1 MSDNDLGPMPESTT
15 EEPEL
20 VPGGVDAI
28 VDDPSD
34 DNLAR
39 DLSPDDNPAVDDV
52 LPEEI
57 AEGDD
62 KSQAP
67 DEDSKA
73 DDAEAGTTTDPD
85 KGTGE
90 PDAGQKAEDGT
101 VEPPA

>member
-1 MSDNDLGPMPESTT
+1 MPDNDLGPMPESTT
-15 EEPEL
+15 QEPEL

-28 VDDPSD
+28 VDGLPEE
-34 DNLAR
+34 NLAR
-39 DLSPDDNPAVDDV
+39 DLNPDQNPAVDDV

-67 DEDSKA
+67 DEGSDA
-73 DDAEAGTTTDPD
+73 DDEASGESSD
-85 KGTGE
+85 E
-90 PDAGQKAEDGT
+90 PDAGQEAEDGS

>member
-1 MSDNDLGPMPESTT
+1 MPDNDLGPMPESTT

-28 VDDPSD
+28 VDGPPEE
-34 DNLAR
+34 NLAR
-39 DLSPDDNPAVDDV
+39 DLNPDDNPAVDAV

-57 AEGDD
+57 AEADD

-67 DEDSKA
+67 DEGSDA
-73 DDAEAGTTTDPD
+73 DDEASGESTD
-85 KGTGE
+85 E
-90 PDAGQKAEDGT
+90 PDAGQEAEDGS

>member
-1 MSDNDLGPMPESTT
+1 MPDDDLGPMPESTT

-28 VDDPSD
+28 VDDPVD
-34 DNLAR
+34 GNLAR
-39 DLSPDDNPAVDDV
+39 DLSPDENPAVDDV

-57 AEGDD
+57 AEADD

-67 DEDSKA
+67 DDGSDA
-73 DDAEAGTTTDPD
+73 DDEASGESTD
-85 KGTGE
+85 E
-90 PDAGQKAEDGT
+90 PDAGQEAEDGS